1 MATKYDMLCRDCST
15 VRPYPPFQDGPLER
29 VVTYPLFPE
38 VRASKEAGCKFCS
51 LVLESLE
58 EMFDEERVE
67 HGLLR
72 SEEEVWPVPDWD
84 NKVTVSNPR
93 LSASAGYD
101 YTIRLECNV
110 RPAPPRSDR
119 GEPLGLMRFDIW
131 ADEGSIAASQGGL
144 SMRLP
149 DKDTLSTA
157 NLKRINGWLHQCES
171 QHVKCHSENRPALPT
186 RVISVGS
193 MQGARKPHL
202 LVTDGRPARYV
213 ALSYCWGPQMGEPG
227 KYPLLRSG
235 NVQNLLQEIP
245 LSLMP
250 QTIQDAVEVVKKLGL
265 EYIWIDA
272 LCIIQDSR
280 TDWET
285 ESARMK
291 DVYEGAYLTIVATS
305 AGSSTD
311 GFVQRS
317 LPPSV
322 TVSYRGDEDPVIDS
336 RFYITRAIAGRA
348 PWDLVDLTTWNKR
361 GWTYQERLLSRRLIH
376 FCSSAVFWECRYLDS
391 SEFNVKTRESYNRPS
406 WISNPCNE
414 GMMVVEPMDSK
425 SHYESWYTI
434 LSKYSARVFTYKSD
448 TLAALSGLASVFQ
461 RVHSTKDEYI
471 AGLWRQDFSHGLLWM
486 VHDSSESYRGSEY
499 WAPSWSWASVAGLIE
514 WPSRTI
520 ERHQRNDFTIELLDI
535 NLDVATENAMGS
547 LHGGSIRMRGR
558 LRAVDQV
565 SKPTEWGSLLRYRY
579 DLWCDGVLV
588 GNGGFDVDGDERV
601 EDVWLLQV
609 KMQQPGDVFF
619 PYHPT
624 MLLLHR
630 ISRASMKVK
639 RLGCAVLEDDM
650 LGFFD
655 SCEPQ
660 DFDFF

>member
-1 MATKYDMLCRDCST
+1 MFCRDCST

-29 VVTYPLFPE
+29 VITYPLFPE

-51 LVLESLE
+51 LLLESLE

-84 NKVTVSNPR
+84 NRVTVSNPR
-93 LSASAGYD
+93 LSGS
-101 YTIRLECNV
+101 ECSV
-110 RPAPPRSDR
+110 RPVPPRSDR

-131 ADEGSIAASQGGL
+131 ADEGSTAASQGGL

-149 DKDTLSTA
+149 DRDTLSDA
-157 NLKRINGWLHQCES
+157 NLKRINGWLHHCES
-171 QHVKCHSENRPALPT
+171 QHVKCRSENRSALPT
-186 RVISVGS
+186 RVISVDS

-202 LVTDGRPARYV
+202 LVTDGKPARYV

-227 KYPLLRSG
+227 KYPLLRTS
-235 NVQNLLQEIP
+235 NFQDLLQEIP
-245 LSLMP
+245 MSLMP

-280 TDWET
+280 RDWET
-285 ESARMK
+285 ESARMR

-311 GFVQRS
+311 GFLQRS
-317 LPPSV
+317 IAPSV
-322 TVSYRGDEDPVIDS
+322 TVSYREREDPGVDS
-336 RFYITRAIAGRA
+336 CFYITRAIAGRI

-361 GWTYQERLLSRRLIH
+361 GWTYQERLLSRRLLH

-391 SEFNVKTRESYNRPS
+391 SEFNVKNRQSYNRPS
-406 WISNPCNE
+406 WISTTIRNE
-414 GMMVVEPMDSK
+414 SMAVVEPMDSK
-425 SHYESWYTI
+425 S
-434 LSKYSARVFTYKSD
+434 
-448 TLAALSGLASVFQ
+448 
-461 RVHSTKDEYI
+461 
-471 AGLWRQDFSHGLLWM
+471 
-486 VHDSSESYRGSEY
+486 RGSEY

-520 ERHQRNDFTIELLDI
+520 ERHQRNDFTIELLDV
-535 NLDVATENAMGS
+535 NLDLATENAMGS
-547 LHGGSIRMRGR
+547 LHGGSIRVRGR

-565 SKPTEWGSLLRYRY
+565 SKSTEWGSLLRYRY

-609 KMQQPGDVFF
+609 KLQQPGDVFF
-619 PYHPT
+619 PYHPI

-630 ISRASMKVK
+630 ISRASMKVT

-660 DFDFF
+660 DFDLF